1 MRKSILIGLS
11 IITVAG
17 ILLAAFA
24 LGFGDTRT
32 KVNAFKSAEIEKNT
46 SGSSAIIE
54 PKNESK
60 TNSQF
65 RSIELSEKGAI
76 QYAQSNV
83 SFRIIEPLYILA
95 GYNFESVEGKKFRGV
110 ATDIDMASFSY
121 KNGDEQLTIKETIV
135 LKTENT
141 TKSSTLPKDT
151 REIVDIN
158 GIEGHYSEE
167 NGIKF
172 LGWKIENLSL
182 SISSWKNEGQNQ
194 TSSSLGKEEMINLAK
209 YVRGK
214 TPEEAIAEAQTKV
227 SFKIFQPSYIPEGYR
242 MNTAQTSGTKFR
254 GVSSELEQASLFY
267 IKGDEF
273 FTKNEY
279 LNLKELLTI
288 KDDTDVSEST
298 SNITWKYVDINGVQG
313 RFLEEPNGVKS
324 LNWKMSNLSLT
335 ISSYAY
341 NESSFTGT
349 SLSMEEMIKMARYI
363 K

>member
-24 LGFGDTRT
+24 LGFGDTKTRF
-32 KVNAFKSAEIEKNT
+32 NAFSSAEADKNT
-46 SGSSAIIE
+46 SNTIAIIE
-54 PKNESK
+54 PNNETQKIIS
-60 TNSQF
+60 F
-65 RSIELSEKGAI
+65 RVIEPDENGAI

-83 SFRIIEPLYILA
+83 SFRIIEPLYIPA
-95 GYNFESVEGKKFRGV
+95 GYNFESVGGKKFRGV
-110 ATDIDMASFSY
+110 ATDIDVASFSY
-121 KNGDEQLTIKETIV
+121 INGDEQLTIKETIV
-135 LKTENT
+135 VKTENT

-158 GIEGHYSEE
+158 GIEGRYSQE

-172 LGWKIENLSL
+172 LGWKIGNLSL

-194 TSSSLGKEEMINLAK
+194 TNSSLGKEEMINLAK
-209 YVRGK
+209 YVREK

-267 IKGDEF
+267 INGDEF
-273 FTKNEY
+273 FAKNEY

-298 SNITWKYVDINGVQG
+298 SNIPWKYVDINGVQG
-313 RFLEEPNGVKS
+313 RFLEEPGGIKS
-324 LNWKMSNLSLT
+324 LNWKIGNLSLT
-335 ISSYAY
+335 IGSHAY
-341 NESSFTGT
+341 NESGFTGT
-349 SLSMEEMIKMARYI
+349 SLSMDEMIKMARSV